1 MKKIKG
7 LVASFL
13 ITIMVLGIFNIPAY
27 AIDTAPKVSVE
38 LSEAYKKW
46 LELPEEER
54 KNTIMPNITSNN
66 LSEKE
71 EKSANS
77 FFSGIKNIWAKA
89 TTPNKYILTEEINV
103 PIKHQGSTM
112 ECWAFSMTS
121 TLESY
126 LAKSGQ
132 QVVPRYSERFI
143 DYSTAKT
150 FLDGE
155 NPIAYN
161 REVGQGG
168 NAIVALGHFTNGT
181 GAVLEE
187 DMPFED
193 NENKINLSEIQ
204 GKTPQTRV
212 TEAKVFPNINKMY
225 SSDTQE
231 IKYYDDGFNEY
242 TDSEVT
248 EIRNSI
254 KQHIME
260 YGAISAMTS
269 ANNANYYSNPEDPM
283 HSEAYY
289 CGDTFLGVVDHAIT
303 IIGWDDDYSVDNFNP
318 DNKPVNPGAY
328 ICLNSYGP
336 ESFADGLTYVSYDDV
351 NIEKNLV
358 GIKGADEIEST
369 EKIYQND
376 FYGYT
381 AGINFESDEP
391 NTMFQVANVFT
402 RDTNEKEYIKE
413 IQLCITGEYTPEVY
427 INPTGDS
434 LTDNLVK
441 VDLKNTDLDDTYN
454 TLEFKEPIEV
464 SGDKFAVVVTL
475 KGTGKVSIGMEANPK
490 DIGTSGET
498 MFDCIS
504 ANKGE
509 SFINVNGTF
518 QDLTEFQVSTYTLA
532 NSNLCLKAI
541 ATTEEESQKPD
552 DNNNT
557 NTDGNT
563 NTDDN
568 NTNTDDNNTN
578 TDDNNTNTD
587 DNNTNTGDNNTNT
600 DNNNTNTGDNNTNT
614 DDNNTNTDDNNTNTD
629 DNNTNTGDNNTNTD
643 DNNTNTGDNN
653 TNTDDNNTNTDD
665 NNTNTDDNNTN
676 TDDNNTN
683 TDDNNTNNDNPDNSY
698 YYNGTKDTTVAS
710 GKLPYTGR
718 QILKFILPVV
728 VIIMLISY
736 ANYRKYKDIKK

>member
-1 MKKIKG
+1 
-7 LVASFL
+7 
-13 ITIMVLGIFNIPAY
+13 
-27 AIDTAPKVSVE
+27 
-38 LSEAYKKW
+38 
-46 LELPEEER
+46 
-54 KNTIMPNITSNN
+54 
-66 LSEKE
+66 
-71 EKSANS
+71 
-77 FFSGIKNIWAKA
+77 
-89 TTPNKYILTEEINV
+89 
-103 PIKHQGSTM
+103 
-112 ECWAFSMTS
+112 
-121 TLESY
+121 
-126 LAKSGQ
+126 
-132 QVVPRYSERFI
+132 
-143 DYSTAKT
+143 
-150 FLDGE
+150 
-155 NPIAYN
+155 
-161 REVGQGG
+161 
-168 NAIVALGHFTNGT
+168 
-181 GAVLEE
+181 
-187 DMPFED
+187 MPFED

-509 SFINVNGTF
+509 SFINVNGNF

-552 DNNNT
+552 DNNTNTDGNT
-557 NTDGNT
+557 NTDDNNT

-614 DDNNTNTDDNNTNTD
+614 DDNNTNT
-629 DNNTNTGDNNTNTD
+629 G
-643 DNNTNTGDNN
+643 
-653 TNTDDNNTNTDD
+653 DNNTNTDD

>member
-1 MKKIKG
+1 M
-7 LVASFL
+7 LFRS
-13 ITIMVLGIFNIPAY
+13 
-27 AIDTAPKVSVE
+27 
-38 LSEAYKKW
+38 
-46 LELPEEER
+46 
-54 KNTIMPNITSNN
+54 
-66 LSEKE
+66 
-71 EKSANS
+71 
-77 FFSGIKNIWAKA
+77 
-89 TTPNKYILTEEINV
+89 
-103 PIKHQGSTM
+103 STM

-509 SFINVNGTF
+509 SFINVNGNF

-552 DNNNT
+552 DNNTNTDGNT
-557 NTDGNT
+557 NTDDNNTNTDDNNT

-600 DNNNTNTGDNNTNT
+600 DNNNTNTG
-614 DDNNTNTDDNNTNTD
+614 
-629 DNNTNTGDNNTNTD
+629 
-643 DNNTNTGDNN
+643 
-653 TNTDDNNTNTDD
+653 DNNTNTDD

>member
-27 AIDTAPKVSVE
+27 AVDTAPKVSVE

-454 TLEFKEPIEV
+454 TLEFKAPIEV

-509 SFINVNGTF
+509 SFINVNGNF

-552 DNNNT
+552 DNNTNTDGNT
-557 NTDGNT
+557 NTDDNNTNTDDNNT

-600 DNNNTNTGDNNTNT
+600 DNNNTNTG
-614 DDNNTNTDDNNTNTD
+614 
-629 DNNTNTGDNNTNTD
+629 
-643 DNNTNTGDNN
+643 
-653 TNTDDNNTNTDD
+653 DNNTNTDD